1 MFELMNKM
9 YDVIIYIGCID
20 FIVYVRGGSH
30 SKCVINEIMGII
42 IEANRLTEEEIMPSR
57 LLIYMRAIQAIRE
70 PKSVGRPLAEAL
82 LACKPNRRS
91 MKLEQIFNNVLDTLP
106 DGVVIKDIDVM
117 FNPDYKV
124 DVLKILMASRK
135 RKRYSVIWPGRC
147 EDGKLIYGE
156 EGFPD
161 YKTYN
166 IENYDITCVIG
177 GYGK

>member
-1 MFELMNKM
+1 
-9 YDVIIYIGCID
+9 
-20 FIVYVRGGSH
+20 
-30 SKCVINEIMGII
+30 MGTI
-42 IEANRLTEEEIMPSR
+42 IEISRLSDDAAMVSR
-57 LLIYMRAIQAIRE
+57 LLIYMNAIQKMHESR
-70 PKSVGRPLAEAL
+70 SVSKPLAEAL

-147 EDGKLIYGE
+147 EDGKLICGE

-177 GYGK
+177 GYGE

>member
-1 MFELMNKM
+1 
-9 YDVIIYIGCID
+9 
-20 FIVYVRGGSH
+20 
-30 SKCVINEIMGII
+30 MGTI
-42 IEANRLTEEEIMPSR
+42 IEISRLPDDAVMVSR
-57 LLIYMRAIQAIRE
+57 LLIYMKAIQKMHE
-70 PKSVGRPLAEAL
+70 PRSVSKPLAEAL
-82 LACKPNRRS
+82 LVCKPNRRS

>member
-1 MFELMNKM
+1 
-9 YDVIIYIGCID
+9 
-20 FIVYVRGGSH
+20 
-30 SKCVINEIMGII
+30 MGII
-42 IEANRLTEEEIMPSR
+42 IEIRRLPDDVAMVSR
-57 LLIYMRAIQAIRE
+57 LLIYMKAIQKMHELR
-70 PKSVGRPLAEAL
+70 SVSKPLAEAL
-82 LACKPNRRS
+82 LECKPNRRS
-91 MKLEQIFNNVLDTLP
+91 MKLEKIFNSVLDTLP
-106 DGVVIKDIDVM
+106 DGVVIKDIDVL

-135 RKRYSVIWPGRC
+135 RKYYSVIWPGRC
-147 EDGKLIYGE
+147 EEGKLIYSE

>member
-1 MFELMNKM
+1 MGTVIELN
-9 YDVIIYIGCID
+9 
-20 FIVYVRGGSH
+20 SLP
-30 SKCVINEIMGII
+30 NEDAM
-42 IEANRLTEEEIMPSR
+42 LSR
-57 LLIYMRAIQAIRE
+57 LLIYMKVIKKINE
-70 PKSVGRPLAEAL
+70 PKSVSKPLAEAL

-91 MKLEQIFNNVLDTLP
+91 MKLEQIFNNILDTLP
-106 DGVVIKDIDVM
+106 DGVVIKDIDVL

-124 DVLKILMASRK
+124 DVLKILIESRK

-147 EDGKLIYGE
+147 EDGKLIYSE

>member
-1 MFELMNKM
+1 MGT
-9 YDVIIYIGCID
+9 VIE
-20 FIVYVRGGSH
+20 FNSLP
-30 SKCVINEIMGII
+30 NEDAM
-42 IEANRLTEEEIMPSR
+42 LSR
-57 LLIYMRAIQAIRE
+57 LLIYMKVIKKINE
-70 PKSVGRPLAEAL
+70 PKSVSKPLAEAL

-91 MKLEQIFNNVLDTLP
+91 MKLEQIFNNILDTLP
-106 DGVVIKDIDVM
+106 DGAVIKDIDVL

-124 DVLKILMASRK
+124 DVLKILIESRK

-147 EDGKLIYGE
+147 EDGKLIYSE

>member
-1 MFELMNKM
+1 
-9 YDVIIYIGCID
+9 
-20 FIVYVRGGSH
+20 
-30 SKCVINEIMGII
+30 MGTI
-42 IEANRLTEEEIMPSR
+42 IEISRLPDDAAMISR
-57 LLIYMRAIQAIRE
+57 LLIYIKAIQKMHE
-70 PKSVGRPLAEAL
+70 PKSVSKPLAEAL
-82 LACKPNRRS
+82 LACRPNRRS

-117 FNPDYKV
+117 FNPEYKV